1 MCSAHRNSIFKHGL
15 KIASYKLQKHCFQ
28 RSQAVRDTHGGRG
41 AFLIFESNE
50 FIVVKQLT
58 SLLKL
63 TTSHEHLN
71 EFYNQDNVM
80 YIFHIM
86 FFTFSNISKTLII
99 CSIKQ
104 KPSIPANKF
113 IVYSM
118 RNTDDEG
125 N

>member
-1 MCSAHRNSIFKHGL
+1 MITGRKR
-15 KIASYKLQKHCFQ
+15 Y
-28 RSQAVRDTHGGRG
+28 TWGRG
-41 AFLIFESNE
+41 TFLIFESNE